1 MEKVKKIIGLIP
13 DEVQT
18 IEARLVEEITRISQ
32 CANTQH
38 IVTFVLE
45 HDNGDHQFPVLAQ
58 ISNVDS
64 TLWLN
69 TTLLPTC
76 PGPEPINVDNLRIR
90 CQKAFKTSKVE
101 NKIFEILDKQ
111 FGMVSCDAR
120 IYAKNEL
127 VKLFLEI

>member
-13 DEVQT
+13 NEVQT
-18 IEARLVEEITRISQ
+18 IEAQLVEEITRISQ

-45 HDNGDHQFPVLAQ
+45 YDKGDHQFPVLAQ
-58 ISNVDS
+58 ISNVGNA
-64 TLWLN
+64 LWLN
-69 TTLLPTC
+69 TEQLQNQRAK
-76 PGPEPINVDNLRIR
+76 PINVDNLRIR